1 MNGENKMSAIFEN
14 EVGNGTAT
22 VNEYID
28 SQGTDLCVEREDIR
42 FYNVAPDRLRI
53 EVTVSNMGYAAS
65 GPAIMQ
71 LQFAA
76 FGAFVPWTP
85 LQILQVPPIGA
96 SESRLVKTEAMI
108 RSDGTLAA
116 IDGGQKN
123 EDPNLP
129 AAVRRNLLL
138 RTLLRDDK
146 FKSMTTSE
154 RIALVGGTGWNLQN
168 ARGEAANQGKD
179 MQMPP
184 VDLHQGRSVHWIG
197 NINVLIGN
205 VDVERHVARAFR
217 IYPGR
222 ANRSV
227 FFLGDK
233 AGESYSFGMKG
244 SGEAWP
250 TKLIRIGC
258 SQNYL
263 GFGQFAGG
271 LDCPGKQIQ
280 PGDWLRLDPVG
291 LIGVEICPPE
301 DATEGGL
308 DIEVCRKSDNRKAVV
323 EFDFAETAAGPG
335 CYTVQGS

>member
-1 MNGENKMSAIFEN
+1 MGSA
-14 EVGNGTAT
+14 
-22 VNEYID
+22 
-28 SQGTDLCVEREDIR
+28 
-42 FYNVAPDRLRI
+42 
-53 EVTVSNMGYAAS
+53 
-65 GPAIMQ
+65 
-71 LQFAA
+71 
-76 FGAFVPWTP
+76 
-85 LQILQVPPIGA
+85 
-96 SESRLVKTEAMI
+96 
-108 RSDGTLAA
+108 
-116 IDGGQKN
+116 
-123 EDPNLP
+123 
-129 AAVRRNLLL
+129 
-138 RTLLRDDK
+138 
-146 FKSMTTSE
+146 
-154 RIALVGGTGWNLQN
+154 GWNLQN
-168 ARGEAANQGKD
+168 AGSKAMNQGRD
-179 MQMPP
+179 AQTPQ
-184 VDLHQGRSVHWIG
+184 VDLHQGRSVHWVG

-222 ANRSV
+222 ANRGV

-323 EFDFAETAAGPG
+323 EFDFSETALGSG
-335 CYTVQGS
+335 CHVVQGS